1 MPNDEPIGILLV
13 EDNPGDARLVEVLL
27 SDADLSGSFNIVHAA
42 TLGEALERL
51 EESNSEVILLDLSLP
66 DSSGLETVNRM
77 RAAAS
82 EMPIVVLSGQDDEQ
96 IALQTL
102 KNGAED
108 YLVKGRGD
116 GELVARSV
124 RYSIERKSA
133 EVTLRQREK
142 RLEELVGKLIT
153 AQEEERRR
161 VAYEVHDGLA
171 QMLAAAYQRLQA
183 FAQRHTP
190 ASETGREDLDRV
202 LRLVRQTVGEARRVI
217 ANLRPTALDD
227 LGLAAAI
234 RREIEALRGDGWEV
248 EYEEKLGEGRI
259 PSTLETT
266 LFRVTH
272 EALTNARK
280 HARTDRACV
289 ELRRRED
296 TITLTVE
303 DRGRGFDPSALDGRN
318 GPGERVGL
326 SGMQERVGMVG
337 GELEVR
343 SRPKEGTSITVRV
356 PLPKQGGRENR
367 APATSLGDG
376 T

>member
-171 QMLAAAYQRLQA
+171 QMLAAAHHRLQA
-183 FAQRHTP
+183 FAERHAP
-190 ASETGREDLDRV
+190 ASEASKEDLDRV

-234 RREIEALRGDGWEV
+234 RQEIEGLRGDGWEV
-248 EYEEKLGEGRI
+248 EYEEKLGKGRL
-259 PSTLETT
+259 PATLETT
-266 LFRVTH
+266 LFRVTQ
-272 EALTNARK
+272 EALTNARE
-280 HARTDRACV
+280 HAQTDRARV
-289 ELRRRED
+289 ELRRRRC
-296 TITLTVE
+296 
-303 DRGRGFDPSALDGRN
+303 RGRR
-318 GPGERVGL
+318 R
-326 SGMQERVGMVG
+326 
-337 GELEVR
+337 
-343 SRPKEGTSITVRV
+343 
-356 PLPKQGGRENR
+356 GRE
-367 APATSLGDG
+367 P
-376 T
+376 